1 MQFEYNL
8 SGKWLELLKEIAPNV
23 TRAAVLRDPGISA
36 GIGQFVVIQAA
47 APAIGIDVRPINVRE
62 AAEIDRG
69 VTAFAR
75 VANGG
80 LLVTA
85 SPWTTVHRE
94 LIARLA
100 ATNKLA
106 SVGPIRSFVESGGL
120 VSYGANFEDQYRRA
134 GLRLAF

>member
-1 MQFEYNL
+1 VAGIVEGDRTQRYPC
-8 SGKWLELLKEIAPNV
+8 S
-23 TRAAVLRDPGISA
+23 RLRDPGISA

-62 AAEIDRG
+62 
-69 VTAFAR
+69 
-75 VANGG
+75 
-80 LLVTA
+80 
-85 SPWTTVHRE
+85 VHRE